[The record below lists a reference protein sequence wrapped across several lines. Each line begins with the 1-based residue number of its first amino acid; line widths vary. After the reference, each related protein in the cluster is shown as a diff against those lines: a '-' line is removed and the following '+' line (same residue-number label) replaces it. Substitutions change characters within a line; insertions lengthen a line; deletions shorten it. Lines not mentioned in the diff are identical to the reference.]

1 MADQTSQYNSPDFK
15 IKLPE
20 ADQLGET
27 IPVRVGA
34 MAPDFE
40 ATDLEGKAIRL
51 RELRAKGHVVL
62 MMGSITS
69 PMCAIAIPGMNR
81 LHAELGTKGVGIY
94 LVYVKESHPGE
105 NFPHHTSFE
114 QKVKHAQQLKSL
126 ERVEFPIIVDNLE
139 GSIHRSYGP
148 WPTSVFVIHRDGRLF
163 FRSTIADTR
172 EVGEY
177 LKDLLEADKLSVNP
191 DRVPHLSYSERLIEH
206 DPDQEIHRRVYS
218 RAGQKAFEDFWKLFP
233 ALRGRWP

>member
-1 MADQTSQYNSPDFK
+1 MTDQASQYNTPDFK

-20 ADQLGET
+20 ADRLGET

-34 MAPDFE
+34 MAPEFE
-40 ATDLEGKAIRL
+40 ARDLDEKVL
-51 RELRAKGHVVL
+51 CLKDLRAKGHVVL

-81 LHAELGTKGVGIY
+81 MHAELSAKGVGIY

-114 QKVKHAQQLKSL
+114 QKVRHARELQRL
-126 ERVEFPIIVDNLE
+126 EGIKFPIIVDSLE
-139 GSIHRSYGP
+139 GTIHRSYGP

-163 FRSTIADTR
+163 FRSTITDTR
-172 EVGEY
+172 EVAQF
-177 LKDLLEADKLSVNP
+177 LNDLLESDRITVNP

-218 RAGQKAFEDFWKLFP
+218 RAGQKAFEDFWNLFP
-233 ALRGRWP
+233 ALRRRWP